1 MNLERTLNKPIVLA
15 VDDNLDNLVLLEF
28 QLAAVADCAIV
39 TAATG
44 KAALHMAQHSHPDL
58 ILLDIQLP
66 DISGIE
72 VAQQLRQRPHTATT
86 PIVALTAL
94 ARNEDRDRILNSG
107 CNAYLTKPYD
117 LDDLQAVV
125 THHLTQP
132 CSPL

>member
-1 MNLERTLNKPIVLA
+1 MNWEGSLNKPIVLA

-28 QLAAVADCAIV
+28 QLAAVTDCAVV
-39 TAATG
+39 TATTG
-44 KAALHMAQHSHPDL
+44 EAALHLAEYSQPDL

-66 DISGIE
+66 DISGVE
-72 VAQQLRQRPHTATT
+72 VAQRLRQSPTT
-86 PIVALTAL
+86 NRIPIVALTAL

-107 CNAYLTKPYD
+107 CNDYLTKPYE

-125 THHLTQP
+125 THHLSLP